1 MSKRH
6 TYGFRHKGS
15 SELCRSDICKDNGGR
30 ISGEISG
37 ITCTTGNPDLLGFGV
52 CKYHWNGKKY
62 EKFWLSDKKCGDL
75 KWKSTQKNGERKRY
89 TC

>member
-6 TYGFRHKGS
+6 TYMGKNN
-15 SELCRSDICKDNGGR
+15 SEFCRYNICKDNGGR
-30 ISGEISG
+30 ISADLSG
-37 ITCTTGNPDLLGFGV
+37 YVCTTGKPDVWGFGV

-75 KWKSTQKNGERKRY
+75 EWKTEKNGKPKMF